1 MPIFVSRF
9 SPERSLIGS
18 FVAPGSRRNETPERT
33 ATVQPTS
40 AASSGTTPQGAD
52 RVELT
57 RVSTETAST
66 RSAPAI
72 SDPSAEVSTES
83 TSSSVGSLTLLDQ
96 LRLRANSA
104 TPTQDSPA
112 DQPAVEN
119 PVDSPAPPSSVGVE
133 NRLGPLAERL
143 RALTDELAASRTEAP
158 AAATNPVVVDD
169 LVAENQS
176 ANSSAAEE
184 SLDSL
189 ITALQDEGTAVAVA
203 AEPPVAE
210 EPTID
215 VQAVAAAI
223 AEHREETVASRDT
236 QDQTLREGLQSIA
249 TGLRADAAIESRQNV
264 QETARNAEAASQVRS
279 RREVQSNQREI
290 QALQGDRRSAQQE
303 LRNADQSIRQ
313 LQSRNNRVQS
323 ESTQQANPGTSLDV
337 LAQ

>member
-1 MPIFVSRF
+1 
-9 SPERSLIGS
+9 
-18 FVAPGSRRNETPERT
+18 
-33 ATVQPTS
+33 
-40 AASSGTTPQGAD
+40 
-52 RVELT
+52 
-57 RVSTETAST
+57 
-66 RSAPAI
+66 
-72 SDPSAEVSTES
+72 
-83 TSSSVGSLTLLDQ
+83 
-96 LRLRANSA
+96 
-104 TPTQDSPA
+104 
-112 DQPAVEN
+112 
-119 PVDSPAPPSSVGVE
+119 VGVE